1 MLNFTVIKL
10 SLFLMMG
17 IILGFYLKLPMENLL
32 PWESLVLI
40 VFIFSYL
47 RSGKLFFQ
55 DILFGISC
63 FMMFIL
69 IGIFS
74 TSIHLPQNRPNHY
87 LNLFVEAAPE
97 QNQLLIAEVT
107 EKLKPGLYQ
116 EKYILKAKNYN
127 AQPAE
132 GKVLLNVS
140 KDPEN
145 RQYEIGDNLAL
156 PAEFIQ
162 INAPLNPH
170 QFNYRNYMEN
180 LGVLRQIN
188 SSSNQIVQLRSD
200 NFGLKALA
208 GKLRAKIVFE
218 LQQFNFKPE
227 ELAIIQALLLGQRQ
241 DISPEIYNN
250 YAAAGVI
257 HILAVSGLH
266 VGIILLLLNWVLKP
280 VERLPKGKF
289 IKTLLLLVL
298 LWGFAIL
305 AGLSPSVVR
314 AVSMFSF
321 FAIGI
326 QFNRRSSALNTLF
339 ISLLFLLL
347 INPDFIFQ
355 VGFQLSYAAV
365 LSIVLIQ
372 PYLFG
377 LFTPK
382 LKAVK
387 YLWGIFTVTI
397 AAQIGVLPLSLF
409 YFHQFPGLFFISNL
423 VILPFLGIILGLG
436 ILVMLL
442 ALTGLLPSILASLYG
457 GMISSLNNFVAYV
470 ASKEEFIF
478 QNIYF
483 SVLLCVSFY
492 LVILAIIFLFRN
504 ANIKN
509 LSFFLL
515 TLICVEAVLIYEKTS
530 GEFEETVVFHKSRN
544 TVIGVK
550 KGQNLVL
557 YHNLDT
563 IASAQTF
570 IRDYGTN
577 LNIRTLEE
585 NRLKNV
591 FQLSEKLVLLIDNS
605 GVYDI
610 PGFKPDLIILTNS
623 PKVNLDRIIEKL
635 NPEMIIADGSNY
647 PSYILN
653 WKATG
658 LNKKIPF
665 HATGEKGAF
674 IIDASGYK

>member
-1 MLNFTVIKL
+1 MT
-10 SLFLMMG
+10 G
-17 IILGFYLKLPMENLL
+17 IILGFYLKLPVESLL
-32 PWESLVLI
+32 PWGGLFLI
-40 VFIFSYL
+40 IFAISYF
-47 RSGKLFFQ
+47 RAKKLFFK
-55 DILFGISC
+55 DIFFGISC
-63 FMMFIL
+63 FAMFL
-69 IGIFS
+69 FIGIFT

-87 LNLFVEAAPE
+87 LNLLAEATPE
-97 QNQLLIAEVT
+97 ENQLLIAEVT

-116 EKYILKAKNYN
+116 EKYMIKAKLYN

-156 PAEFIQ
+156 PAKFLE

-188 SSSNQIVQLRSD
+188 SSSNQITQLRSD

-208 GKLRAKIVFE
+208 GKFRAKIVFE
-218 LQQFNFKPE
+218 LKQFNFKPE

-241 DISPEIYNN
+241 DISPETYNN

-280 VERLPKGKF
+280 LERLPRGKI
-289 IKTLLLLVL
+289 IKTLLLLAL

-321 FAIGI
+321 FAIGM

-347 INPDFIFQ
+347 INPNFIFQ

-365 LSIVLIQ
+365 FTIVLIQ
-372 PYLFG
+372 PHLFR

-382 LKAVK
+382 FKVVK

-397 AAQIGVLPLSLF
+397 AAQLGVLPLSLF

-442 ALTGLLPSILASLYG
+442 ALSGLLPSFLVSIYG
-457 GMISSLNNFVAYV
+457 GMISILNNFVGFV

-478 QNIYF
+478 QDIYF
-483 SVLLCVSFY
+483 SVMLCVSTY
-492 LVILAIIFLFRN
+492 LVILAFILLLRN

-515 TLICVEAVLIYEKTS
+515 TLICVQVVLIYEKTS

-550 KGQNLVL
+550 KGQNLAL
-557 YHNLDT
+557 YHNLDS
-563 IASAQTF
+563 IASTQTF
-570 IRDYGTN
+570 IRDYKTN
-577 LNIRTLEE
+577 LDISTLEE
-585 NRLKNV
+585 SRLKNV
-591 FQLSEKLVLLIDNS
+591 FQLSGKLVLIIDSS

-610 PGFKPDLIILTNS
+610 PGFKTDLIILTNS

-635 NPEMIIADGSNY
+635 NPKMIIADGSNY
-647 PSYILN
+647 RSYIEN

-658 LNKKIPF
+658 SIKKIPF

-674 IIDASGYK
+674 ILHYSDNLMIEN

>member
-1 MLNFTVIKL
+1 MT
-10 SLFLMMG
+10 G
-17 IILGFYLKLPMENLL
+17 IILGFYLRLPVERLL
-32 PWESLVLI
+32 PWGGLFLI
-40 VFIFSYL
+40 IFTFSFF
-47 RSGKLFFQ
+47 RAKKLFFQ
-55 DILFGISC
+55 DIFFGISC
-63 FMMFIL
+63 FVMFIFL
-69 IGIFS
+69 GIFS
-74 TSIHLPQNRPNHY
+74 ASIHLPQNRPNHY
-87 LNLFVEAAPE
+87 LNLLSETGPE
-97 QNQLLIAEVT
+97 QNQLLLAEVT
-107 EKLKPGLYQ
+107 EKLKPGIYQ
-116 EKYILKAKNYN
+116 EKYIIKAKLYN
-127 AQPAE
+127 SQPAE

-140 KDPEN
+140 KDPGN

-156 PAEFIQ
+156 PAEFIP

-188 SSSNQIVQLRSD
+188 SSSNLIVQLKSD

-208 GKLRAKIVFE
+208 GKLRGKIVFE
-218 LQQFNFKPE
+218 LKQSNFKPE

-241 DISPEIYNN
+241 DISPETYSN
-250 YAAAGVI
+250 YASAGVI

-280 VERLPKGKF
+280 VERLPNGKF
-289 IKTLLLLVL
+289 IKTLLLLAL

-347 INPDFIFQ
+347 VNPDFVFQ

-365 LSIVLIQ
+365 FTIVLIQ

-382 LKAVK
+382 FKAVK

-423 VILPFLGIILGLG
+423 VILPFLGIILGMG

-442 ALTGLLPSILASLYG
+442 ALTGSLPPILASIYG
-457 GMISSLNNFVAYV
+457 GMITSLNNFVAFV
-470 ASKEEFIF
+470 ASKEDFIF

-483 SVLLCVSFY
+483 SVLFCVSAY
-492 LVILAIIFLFRN
+492 LLILALILLQKKT
-504 ANIKN
+504 NIKN

-515 TLICVEAVLIYEKTS
+515 TLIIIQVVLIYEKTS
-530 GEFEETVVFHKSRN
+530 GEFEEIVIFHKSRN
-544 TVIGVK
+544 TVIGVRK
-550 KGQNLVL
+550 RQNLLL
-557 YHNLDT
+557 YHNMDN

-570 IRDYGTN
+570 IRDYQTN
-577 LNIRTLEE
+577 LNISSLEE
-585 NRLKNV
+585 SGLKNV
-591 FQLSEKLVLLIDNS
+591 FQLSGKLVLVIDSS
-605 GVYDI
+605 GVYNI
-610 PGFKPDLIILTNS
+610 PGYKPDLIILTNS
-623 PKVNLDRIIEKL
+623 PKVNLDRIIEKF

-647 PSYILN
+647 RSYILN

-674 IIDASGYK
+674 VFHN

>member
-1 MLNFTVIKL
+1 
-10 SLFLMMG
+10 MMG
-17 IILGFYLKLPMENLL
+17 IILGFYLKLPVESLL
-32 PWESLVLI
+32 PWGSLVLI
-40 VFIFSYL
+40 VFIFSYF
-47 RSGKLFFQ
+47 RAKKLFFQ

-63 FMMFIL
+63 FAMFL
-69 IGIFS
+69 FIGIFS
-74 TSIHLPQNRPNHY
+74 TSIHLPQNGPNHY
-87 LNLFVEAAPE
+87 LNLLAETPPQ
-97 QNQLLIAEVT
+97 QNQLLITEVT

-116 EKYILKAKNYN
+116 EKYIVKVKHYN
-127 AQPAE
+127 GQPAE

-140 KDPEN
+140 KNPED
-145 RQYEIGDNLAL
+145 RQYEIGDNLAF
-156 PAEFIQ
+156 PAEFIE

-170 QFNYRNYMEN
+170 QFNYRHYMES

-188 SSSNQIVQLRSD
+188 TSSNQILQLRSD
-200 NFGLKALA
+200 NFGIKALA
-208 GKLRAKIVFE
+208 GKLRGKIIFE
-218 LQQFNFKPE
+218 LKQSNFKPE

-241 DISPEIYNN
+241 DISPETYSN

-280 VERLPKGKF
+280 VERLPKGKL
-289 IKTLLLLVL
+289 IKALLLLTL
-298 LWGFAIL
+298 LWGFAIV

-326 QFNRRSSALNTLF
+326 QFNRRSNALNTLF

-347 INPDFIFQ
+347 VNPDFIFQ
-355 VGFQLSYAAV
+355 VGFQLSYLAV
-365 LSIVLIQ
+365 FTIILIQ
-372 PYLFG
+372 PYLFR

-382 LKAVK
+382 FTAVK

-397 AAQIGVLPLSLF
+397 AAQIGVLPLSLY
-409 YFHQFPGLFFISNL
+409 YFHQFPGLFFLSNL

-442 ALTGLLPSILASLYG
+442 ALTGLLPSVLASFYG
-457 GMISSLNNFVAYV
+457 GMITTLNNFVAYV
-470 ASKEEFIF
+470 ASKEDFIF
-478 QNIYF
+478 QDIYF
-483 SVLLCVSFY
+483 SILLCVSAY
-492 LVILAIIFLFRN
+492 LVILALILLLKN

-515 TLICVEAVLIYEKTS
+515 TLICVQVVLIYEKTS
-530 GEFEETVVFHKSRN
+530 AEFDETVVFHKSRN

-550 KGQNLVL
+550 KGKDLAL

-563 IASAQTF
+563 LASVQTF
-570 IRDYGTN
+570 IRDYKTN
-577 LNIRTLEE
+577 LKIRTLEE
-585 NRLKNV
+585 NDLKNV
-591 FQLSEKLVLLIDNS
+591 FQLSGKLVLLIDS
-605 GVYDI
+605 TGVYDI
-610 PGFKPDLIILTNS
+610 PEFKPDIIILTNS
-623 PKVNLDRIIEKL
+623 PKVNLDRVIEKL

-647 PSYILN
+647 QSYILN

-674 IIDASGYK
+674 ILHSLDNLKREN

>member
-1 MLNFTVIKL
+1 MT
-10 SLFLMMG
+10 G
-17 IILGFYLKLPMENLL
+17 IIIGFYLKLPVESLL
-32 PWESLVLI
+32 PWGGLFLI
-40 VFIFSYL
+40 IFTFSYF
-47 RSGKLFFQ
+47 RAKKLFFQ
-55 DILFGISC
+55 DIFFGISC
-63 FMMFIL
+63 LVMFL
-69 IGIFS
+69 FIGIFS

-87 LNLFVEAAPE
+87 LNILAETAPE

-116 EKYILKAKNYN
+116 EKYIIKAKFYN
-127 AQPAE
+127 SQPAE
-132 GKVLLNVS
+132 GKALLNVS
-140 KDPEN
+140 KDPESK
-145 RQYEIGDNLAL
+145 QYEIGDNLAL
-156 PAEFIQ
+156 PAKFLD
-162 INAPLNPH
+162 INTPLNPY
-170 QFNYRNYMEN
+170 QFNYRNYLES

-188 SSSNQIVQLRSD
+188 SSSNQILQLKPD

-208 GKLRAKIVFE
+208 GKLRGKIVFE
-218 LQQFNFKPE
+218 LKQFNFKPE

-241 DISPEIYNN
+241 DISPETFSN

-280 VERLPKGKF
+280 VERLYKGKI
-289 IKTLLLLVL
+289 IKTLILLAL

-347 INPDFIFQ
+347 VNPGFIFQ

-365 LSIVLIQ
+365 FTIVLIQ
-372 PYLFG
+372 PYIFG
-377 LFTPK
+377 LFTPRF
-382 LKAVK
+382 KAVK

-442 ALTGLLPSILASLYG
+442 ALSGLLPSILASLYG

-470 ASKEEFIF
+470 ASKEDFIF
-478 QNIYF
+478 QDIYF
-483 SVLLCVSFY
+483 SILLCIAFY
-492 LVILAIIFLFRN
+492 LLILATIFLLRN
-504 ANIKN
+504 TNIKN

-515 TLICVEAVLIYEKTS
+515 TLIFIQVVLIYEKTL
-530 GEFEETVVFHKSRN
+530 GQFEEIVIFHKSRN

-550 KGQNLVL
+550 KRQNLVL
-557 YHNLDT
+557 YHNLDS

-570 IRDYGTN
+570 IRDYKTN
-577 LNIRTLEE
+577 LNIRSLEE
-585 NRLKNV
+585 SSLKNV
-591 FQLSEKLVLLIDNS
+591 LQLSGKLVLIIDSS
-605 GVYDI
+605 GVYEL

-647 PSYILN
+647 RSYILN

-674 IIDASGYK
+674 ILHSLDNLKREN

>member
-1 MLNFTVIKL
+1 
-10 SLFLMMG
+10 MMG
-17 IILGFYLKLPMENLL
+17 IILGFYLKLPVGSLL
-32 PWESLVLI
+32 PWGAACLI
-40 VFIFSYL
+40 IFTFSYF
-47 RSGKLFFQ
+47 RAKKLFFQ
-55 DILFGISC
+55 DIFFGISC
-63 FMMFIL
+63 FVMFL
-69 IGIFS
+69 FIGIFS

-87 LNLFVEAAPE
+87 LNLLAEAASE

-116 EKYILKAKNYN
+116 EKYIIKAKFYN
-127 AQPAE
+127 SQPAE

-145 RQYEIGDNLAL
+145 RQYEIGDNLVL
-156 PAEFIQ
+156 PVKFIE
-162 INAPLNPH
+162 INAPMNPH
-170 QFNYRNYMEN
+170 QFNYRNYLEN

-188 SSSNQIVQLRSD
+188 SSSNQILQLKSD
-200 NFGLKALA
+200 NFGLMALA
-208 GKLRAKIVFE
+208 GKLRGKIVFE
-218 LQQFNFKPE
+218 LKQFNFKPE

-241 DISPEIYNN
+241 DISPETYSN
-250 YAAAGVI
+250 YSAAGVI

-280 VERLPKGKF
+280 VERLPRGKF
-289 IKTLLLLVL
+289 LKTLLLLAL

-347 INPDFIFQ
+347 VNPDFIFQ

-365 LSIVLIQ
+365 FTIVLIQ
-372 PYLFG
+372 PYLFR

-382 LKAVK
+382 FKALK
-387 YLWGIFTVTI
+387 YLWKVFTVTI
-397 AAQIGVLPLSLF
+397 AAQIGILPLSLF

-442 ALTGLLPSILASLYG
+442 ALSGLLPSILASLYG
-457 GMISSLNNFVAYV
+457 GMISFLNNFVAYV
-470 ASKEEFIF
+470 ASKEDFIF
-478 QNIYF
+478 QDIYF
-483 SVLLCVSFY
+483 SILLCITFY
-492 LVILAIIFLFRN
+492 LLILAIIFLFRN
-504 ANIKN
+504 INIKN

-515 TLICVEAVLIYEKTS
+515 TLIFIQIVLIYEKTS
-530 GEFEETVVFHKSRN
+530 GEFEEIVIFNKSRN

-550 KGQNLVL
+550 KRQNLLL

-570 IRDYGTN
+570 IRDYKTN
-577 LNIRTLEE
+577 MNIRSLEE
-585 NRLKNV
+585 SSLKNV
-591 FQLSEKLVLLIDNS
+591 FQLSGKLVLIIDSS

-623 PKVNLDRIIEKL
+623 PKVNLDRIIEKF

-647 PSYILN
+647 RSYILN

-658 LNKKIPF
+658 LNKKTPF
-665 HATGEKGAF
+665 HATSEKGAF
-674 IIDASGYK
+674 VLHNSGNLKSEN